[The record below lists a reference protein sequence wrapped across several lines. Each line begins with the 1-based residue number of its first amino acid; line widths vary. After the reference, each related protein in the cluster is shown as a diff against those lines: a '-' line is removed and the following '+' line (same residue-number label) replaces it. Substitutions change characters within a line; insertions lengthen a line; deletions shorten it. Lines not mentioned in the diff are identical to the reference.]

1 MVDVPGRTAPSG
13 RRRSPVGPLV
23 VAILLCSTAGCTTSG
38 PRPQQPDPAEQ
49 VRLAVTSVSGGSQMS
64 AASRSTA
71 ESAVGE
77 VLSRY
82 LSAAYLGDHPRTDYV
97 RALEVFTDRAAALA
111 ARDLDV
117 LTAAG
122 LQDLQEVR
130 ATALEADLSWFV
142 VDRRP
147 VAATA
152 RVRFDF
158 DTESEDGSAEAGLDG
173 RLMLVRRGDSWAVF
187 GYDVADPSGARAAT
201 S

>member
-1 MVDVPGRTAPSG
+1 MVDVPRRTPPPG

-23 VAILLCSTAGCTTSG
+23 VAILLAGCTPSS
-38 PRPQQPDPAEQ
+38 PRPQQPDPDEQ
-49 VRLAVTSVSGGSQMS
+49 VRLAVTTVSGRSQMS
-64 AASRSTA
+64 AAARSTA

-97 RALEVFTDRAAALA
+97 RALEVFTDGAATLA

-122 LQDLQEVR
+122 LEDVQEVR
-130 ATALEADLSWFV
+130 ATTLEADLSWFV

-158 DTESEDGSAEAGLDG
+158 DTRSEDESAEAGLAG

-187 GYDVADPSGARAAT
+187 GYDVADPSGAKAET